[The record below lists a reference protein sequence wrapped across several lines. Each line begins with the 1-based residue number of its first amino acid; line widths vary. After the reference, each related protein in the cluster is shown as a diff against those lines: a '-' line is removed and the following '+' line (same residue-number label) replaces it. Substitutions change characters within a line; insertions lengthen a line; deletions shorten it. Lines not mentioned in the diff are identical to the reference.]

1 MLEPI
6 GLAAADSM
14 SDRKPN
20 YGLDAP
26 EVVRRFLIIGG
37 AMVVVGIGALFI
49 GSRYPIARWFVA
61 PFLSVAFSFL
71 ATSGIMVWGS
81 KRGKLGLRDKLIPS
95 LALRGDERVLDVGCG
110 HGLMLLGAA
119 KKLTTRRAVGIELW
133 QKEDQAGNSPDA
145 TLENAARERVSVEL
159 HHGDAR
165 RLPFENESFDVIL
178 SSWALHNIYD
188 AAGRRRA
195 LEEIV
200 RVLKPGGRIL
210 ITDIRHACEYA
221 DVFRSLGLTDVN
233 VSTPTFIF
241 VIPSRC
247 VSARKAKAEFST

>member
-1 MLEPI
+1 
-6 GLAAADSM
+6 M

-37 AMVVVGIGALFI
+37 VMLVTGIGSLLL
-49 GSRYPIARWFVA
+49 GSRYPGARWFA
-61 PFLSVAFSFL
+61 PPFVSVAVSFL
-71 ATSGIMVWGS
+71 ATSAVMVWGS
-81 KRGKLGLRDKLIPS
+81 RYAKLRLRDRLISS

-119 KKLTTRRAVGIELW
+119 KKLTTARAVGIDLW
-133 QKEDQAGNSPDA
+133 QKQDQAGNRREA
-145 TLENAARERVSVEL
+145 TLENATREGVVNRVEL
-159 HHGDAR
+159 VDGDAR
-165 RLPFENESFDVIL
+165 QMPFEKETFDVIL

-188 AAGRRRA
+188 APGRRRA

-210 ITDIRHACEYA
+210 ITDIRHAEEYA
-221 DVFRSLGLTDVN
+221 DVFRSLGLTQVQ
-233 VSTPTFIF
+233 VSSPTFIF
-241 VIPSRC
+241 VIPSRH
-247 VSARKAKAEFST
+247 VSARKPG